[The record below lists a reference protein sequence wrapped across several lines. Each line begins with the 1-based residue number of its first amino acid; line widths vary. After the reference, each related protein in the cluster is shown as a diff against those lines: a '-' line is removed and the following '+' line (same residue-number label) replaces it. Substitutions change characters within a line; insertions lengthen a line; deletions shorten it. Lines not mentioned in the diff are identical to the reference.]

1 MRKKILVKLFSFV
14 AALSLFL
21 YLVSELESYPRF
33 SAYTGDKCVSCHVSP
48 TGGSMRN
55 LYGAKYAEEN
65 LQMDVFKK
73 LAKDTK
79 FSPKVN
85 DFITLG
91 GDVRIVHF
99 DNQVPDKPD
108 MNSFLTMQGD
118 LYINAKVNKILN
130 VFVASGIE
138 IPNFPTKYEAY
149 GMISGLPAGLYFRA
163 GRFSPDYGIKI
174 VEHRAFQRED
184 LLGTPYSPDAGIELG
199 IQPDI
204 FSLNMGLFN
213 GLNTTFFDTDQ
224 NKMFVTSADATFSF
238 NDYMYNFNFGASFY
252 NNPYRR
258 FMAGGVSVDANR
270 KAWGGFTKIG
280 LDERIAILGEVDFE
294 ENTVDGFL
302 KRKMFGYGELN
313 VRIIKGIEL
322 RGQYEYFDPDRD
334 VENDIINR
342 YSFGFAAFPVSG
354 METELMIRLV
364 SEETDVENDEY
375 QFNFHFYF

>member
-1 MRKKILVKLFSFV
+1 MRKFIVKLFSFA

-21 YLVSELESYPRF
+21 YMVSELESYPRF

-48 TGGSMRN
+48 SGGSMRN
-55 LYGAKYAEEN
+55 LYGTKYAEEN
-65 LQMDVFKK
+65 LQMEAFKK

-79 FSPKVN
+79 FSPRVN
-85 DFITLG
+85 DYITLG
-91 GDVRIVHF
+91 GDVRVVHF
-99 DNQVPDKPD
+99 DNQVPDQPD

-118 LYINAKVNKILN
+118 LYINAQVNKILS

-149 GMISGLPAGLYFRA
+149 GMVSGLPAGLYFRA

-184 LLGTPYSPDAGIELG
+184 LLGTPYSPDAGLELG
-199 IQPDI
+199 VQPGI

-213 GLNTTFFDTDQ
+213 GLNTNFFDTDQ
-224 NKMFVTSADATFSF
+224 NKMFVASTDATFSF
-238 NDYMYNFNFGASFY
+238 HDYMYNFNIGASFY

-258 FMAGGVSVDANR
+258 FMSGGVSVDANR

-280 LDERIAILGEVDFE
+280 LDERIAILGELDFE
-294 ENTVDGFL
+294 ENTVGGFL

-313 VRIIKGIEL
+313 VRVIKGIEL

-334 VENDIINR
+334 TDDDTVNR
-342 YSFGFAAFPVSG
+342 YSFGFAAFPVTG
-354 METELMIRLV
+354 MEAEMMIRLV
-364 SEETDVENDEY
+364 KEETDVENDEY